1 MHRGLCQLHHAK
13 KFAGFQQLP
22 DAPCSI
28 RPCNPLRIR
37 HIAGAFPAGNPNAGC
52 VVPRAVRLAHVHHA
66 ESAVINP
73 RKALGNGFRR
83 KLLGKVR
90 RDLHPMVCRIA
101 AAAQKLIHHFL
112 RYRKS
117 EGCLRTLRL
126 KIVHQLNLLVFC
138 RQEKTHLLQLRR
150 ITA

>member
-1 MHRGLCQLHHAK
+1 MQHNALAVMRFIAAIRTGYRRRTPAYAILVFEEIRLFGHRACRCFGEILV
-13 KFAGFQQLP
+13 
-22 DAPCSI
+22 DAPFAA
-28 RPCNPLRIR
+28 R
-37 HIAGAFPAGNPNAGC
+37 H
-52 VVPRAVRLAHVHHA
+52 
-66 ESAVINP
+66 
-73 RKALGNGFRR
+73 
-83 KLLGKVR
+83 
-90 RDLHPMVCRIA
+90 IA